1 MKLSTRRVGLGL
13 IVLTLVA
20 VVIFAS
26 AQFLSPGAAT
36 LSLRF
41 SGAQILFSADRRMV
55 FAANDCVT
63 LRWEVENIREIYVD
77 DTSTLGEGTAR
88 SCPTPERL
96 PSVRLVFADGS
107 TAEFELPIQFFI
119 EQPLALLLLIA
130 MVGLLIAAG
139 TVMLMQR
146 APTAQ
151 TLAAAAAST
160 QPPSPRLGRPLHW
173 IGLLSVVIIGILLGA
188 ELILRAVF
196 SIFGTPQQQI
206 SYLQTAESIA
216 AAPRLMS
223 AVPFLGYTMSPDYA
237 GHNQLGFRGPEV
249 QIPKPAGLL
258 RVVAMGS
265 STTYGLTA
273 ADQTYPVWLE
283 RTLRQHYR
291 VTDLEVINAGVYG
304 YTSWQTFIN
313 FSLRILELQPDLVII
328 YHVETDI
335 SPRQAD
341 PNCYRGNHALL
352 GLDPRGYIF
361 SDVNPGTVGSSAL
374 YRFLAVNLGNQPD
387 AAAYVKDIPFTK
399 VRVKCEIGNLT
410 DAENLA
416 KNPPIYFERNFRN
429 LIAVAKMNQIP
440 LLLSTWAYWED
451 SPEPEPYWRA
461 AIAEHND
468 ILRRLATTHDVPL
481 IDYATLAPQTDDKWA
496 DFIHMNAEGS
506 RLQGEAFAA
515 FIVQNHLL
523 DPQAKAD

>member
-1 MKLSTRRVGLGL
+1 M
-13 IVLTLVA
+13 
-20 VVIFAS
+20 
-26 AQFLSPGAAT
+26 
-36 LSLRF
+36 RF

-63 LRWEVENIREIYVD
+63 LRWQVENIREIYVD
-77 DTSTLGEGTAR
+77 DTPTLGEGTAR

-96 PSVRLVFADGS
+96 PSVRLVFTDGS

-119 EQPLALLLLIA
+119 EQPLALFLLIV
-130 MVGLLIAAG
+130 MIGLLMSAG
-139 TVMLMQR
+139 IVMLMYR
-146 APTAQ
+146 TPTAGL
-151 TLAAAAAST
+151 LAAATAVS
-160 QPPSPRLGRPLHW
+160 PPKVSRSGRLLHW
-173 IGLLSVVIIGILLGA
+173 IGLVSVLIIGLLLGA

-216 AAPRLMS
+216 AVPRLMS
-223 AVPFLGYTMSPDYA
+223 AVPYLGYTMSPDYA

-249 QIPKPAGLL
+249 QIPKPAGVL

-273 ADQTYPVWLE
+273 ADQTYPAWLE
-283 RTLRQHYR
+283 RTLHQRYGLKQ
-291 VTDLEVINAGVYG
+291 VEVINAGVHG
-304 YTSWQTFIN
+304 YNSWQTFIN

-361 SDVNPGTVGSSAL
+361 SDANPGTLGSSAL
-374 YRFLAVNLGNQPD
+374 YRFLAVNIGNQPD
-387 AAAYVKDIPFTK
+387 AAEYVKDIPFTK
-399 VRVKCEIGNLT
+399 ARVNCAKSHLSE
-410 DAENLA
+410 AENLA

-429 LIAVAKMNQIP
+429 LIAVAKMNHIP
-440 LLLSTWAYWED
+440 LLLSTWAYWEN
-451 SPEPEPYWRA
+451 SSEPEAYWRA
-461 AIAEHND
+461 AVAEHNQ
-468 ILRRLATTHDVPL
+468 ILDTLATTYGVPL
-481 IDYATLAPQTDDKWA
+481 IDYAALAPQTEDKWA
-496 DFIHMNAEGS
+496 DYIHMNADGS
-506 RLQGEAFAA
+506 RLQGEAFAE
-515 FIVQNHLL
+515 FIIRNKLL
-523 DPQAKAD
+523 DQQTKAD